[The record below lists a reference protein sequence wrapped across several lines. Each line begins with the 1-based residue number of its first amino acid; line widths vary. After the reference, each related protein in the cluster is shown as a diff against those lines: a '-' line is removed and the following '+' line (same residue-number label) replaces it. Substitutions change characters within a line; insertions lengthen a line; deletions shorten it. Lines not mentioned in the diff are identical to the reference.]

1 MFATVP
7 TAISLIKS
15 SRVRAMAITNT
26 KRFPLMP
33 DLPTVAE
40 AGLPGFAVDNW
51 CGVFTPAGI
60 AEDISVRLSAELVR
74 ALSLPEVKSRLL
86 ESGLDA
92 VPNTRG
98 EFAAY
103 IRAETSKWA
112 AVVRDAKVKLD

>member
-1 MFATVP
+1 
-7 TAISLIKS
+7 
-15 SRVRAMAITNT
+15 VRAMAITNT

-86 ESGLDA
+86 ESGIDA
-92 VPNTRG
+92 APNTRG